1 MIYWCNRVADKK
13 KKSEENHATFGIS
26 NKSSLGNLFKNK
38 GGGYSGSEHRMF
50 HRRQLADRRYE
61 LRFEPGNESRR
72 NGKERRR
79 GGWGSTLTV

>member
-1 MIYWCNRVADKK
+1 MADKK
-13 KKSEENHATFGIS
+13 KKPEGKPPAFRIS
-26 NKSSLGNLFKNK
+26 NESSLGNLFKNK
-38 GGGYSGSEHRMF
+38 GGDYSGSERRTF

-72 NGKERRR
+72 NGKERRK